1 MGPITKFGELKEKQ
15 LEKLRA
21 MKSVLLSGDGEG
33 LTVKFG
39 ELGLDMKYNEETTS
53 TEWTEGAEMKT
64 YTWRTGPNTI
74 RIRNMVEDNG
84 IVETS
89 DLQFLP
95 NGVSISKVVT
105 KGFQSAHQLE
115 WYERVGEDGKAKTLM
130 LGWI

>member
-1 MGPITKFGELKEKQ
+1 MPITKFGELKEKQ
-15 LEKLRA
+15 LEKVNLETLGSFRI
-21 MKSVLLSGDGEG
+21 LSLVEGNEISFTEIGDGEG

-74 RIRNMVEDNG
+74 RIRNIVEDNG

-95 NGVSISKVVT
+95 NGVSV
-105 KGFQSAHQLE
+105 
-115 WYERVGEDGKAKTLM
+115 
-130 LGWI
+130 